1 LVMMCHNKGLPIF
14 RPEDK
19 PADSTSSRRVGCALR
34 ARKSPAGERGSS
46 EVNRFSTTGLPPGRS
61 QRHGQDDTG
70 SSIGGATDET
80 PSRAIG
86 FCVGRPTRKSPAE
99 AGLSFN
105 GLWRRARQPGC
116 RAPIPRPEN
125 LGDTSRVPWRKLVK
139 YPKPR
144 RGCRRGLVWQYRGGS
159 LPKLA
164 IGQRGS
170 GGRAV
175 HLAINHLVA
184 RRSDRFRPGGTR
196 YRIRFR
202 AGQGLY
208 SRPRSYRRPPRPRA
222 RR

>member
-1 LVMMCHNKGLPIF
+1 MCHNKGLPIF

-19 PADSTSSRRVGCALR
+19 PANSTSSRRVGCALR

-125 LGDTSRVPWRKLVK
+125 LGDTSRIPWREVGQI
-139 YPKPR
+139 PETPP
-144 RGCRRGLVWQYRGGS
+144 GVPTGFGL
-159 LPKLA
+159 A
-164 IGQRGS
+164 AS
-170 GGRAV
+170 GGIA
-175 HLAINHLVA
+175 AKA
-184 RRSDRFRPGGTR
+184 RDGTAGIGGDVLST
-196 YRIRFR
+196 
-202 AGQGLY
+202 
-208 SRPRSYRRPPRPRA
+208 SR
-222 RR
+222 

>member
-1 LVMMCHNKGLPIF
+1 MVMMCHNKGLPIF

-99 AGLSFN
+99 AGLSQSCGPPKN
-105 GLWRRARQPGC
+105 R
-116 RAPIPRPEN
+116 
-125 LGDTSRVPWRKLVK
+125 RKLRPTPRQYHSWLRSAPHEKAPPREEAGLVLVSSMGPAEGISGK
-139 YPKPR
+139 PAKSTRQTHHRLHAARGDARMKKPR
-144 RGCRRGLVWQYRGGS
+144 RG
-159 LPKLA
+159 
-164 IGQRGS
+164 
-170 GGRAV
+170 
-175 HLAINHLVA
+175 
-184 RRSDRFRPGGTR
+184 
-196 YRIRFR
+196 
-202 AGQGLY
+202 QG
-208 SRPRSYRRPPRPRA
+208 
-222 RR
+222 

>member
-1 LVMMCHNKGLPIF
+1 MMCHNKGLPIF

-19 PADSTSSRRVGCALR
+19 PPTQRRAAELVARCAHEKAPQGSGAQVRSIVSRQR
-34 ARKSPAGERGSS
+34 ACRR
-46 EVNRFSTTGLPPGRS
+46 GRS

-125 LGDTSRVPWRKLVK
+125 LGDTSRIPWREVGQI
-139 YPKPR
+139 PETPP
-144 RGCRRGLVWQYRGGS
+144 GVPTGFGFGSVGGGS

-164 IGQRGS
+164 SGQRGS
-170 GGRAV
+170 GACC
-175 HLAINHLVA
+175 
-184 RRSDRFRPGGTR
+184 PTR
-196 YRIRFR
+196 V
-202 AGQGLY
+202 
-208 SRPRSYRRPPRPRA
+208 
-222 RR
+222 